1 MATAFVAR
9 RVDWVSKEVE
19 LRRRVPMSAAAL
31 VAASAVEQVAASA
44 VVHVVASAVVQVAAT
59 AVEVAA
65 EPAVATVYPSSQA
78 RGARRDYRRSI
89 PRVSLELPS

>member
-19 LRRRVPMSAAAL
+19 LRRRVPRSAAAL
-31 VAASAVEQVAASA
+31 VAASAVEQVAVS
-44 VVHVVASAVVQVAAT
+44 VVLHVVASAVVQVAAT

-78 RGARRDYRRSI
+78 RGARRDYRRSNSA
-89 PRVSLELPS
+89 SLA